1 MNIEIFKLSME
12 QAEPI
17 LKSFFIIAALYFG
30 GAIIM
35 LRSNMSPN
43 AVKKGLT
50 LLKVCISIML
60 FAFTLLFQYDTSV
73 KEVSFE
79 WPKEITLIQMFLLP
93 IILIDI
99 FTGIIE
105 VVTPEKL

>member
-17 LKSFFIIAALYFG
+17 LKSFFIIAAAYFVG
-30 GAIIM
+30 CIIM

-50 LLKVCISIML
+50 LLKVCISILL
-60 FAFTLLFQYDTSV
+60 FAFTLLFQYDASV

-79 WPKEITLIQMFLLP
+79 WPKEITLIQIFLLP

-105 VVTPEKL
+105 VVTPEK